1 MTALNKKAQYL
12 YYTVTF
18 EGNVL
23 KSLLTSKVPIILDT
37 KLSSSALVWLGR
49 DPELVNKEFE
59 EFIEVLLERSEILE

>member
-1 MTALNKKAQYL
+1 M
-12 YYTVTF
+12 
-18 EGNVL
+18 
-23 KSLLTSKVPIILDT
+23 ILDT